1 MGALGFRI
9 HSAGTG
15 VRWWRDA
22 ARRAEAGGRGCGA
35 QECINRTRAVVA
47 EPFGRCSYTE
57 AIELLQKSVKEGKT
71 FEDMNIFWGDGHGL
85 RARALPLRGPRDAP
99 CTHRDQKD
107 AHAVQ
112 TQKIDT
118 REAHATEHEARGR

>member
-71 FEDMNIFWGDGHGL
+71 FEDMNIFWGMDM
-85 RARALPLRGPRDAP
+85 AS
-99 CTHRDQKD
+99 
-107 AHAVQ
+107 
-112 TQKIDT
+112 
-118 REAHATEHEARGR
+118 EHERYLCEVRATPLAHTATRKTPTLCKHRK